1 VVVSPHKF
9 VGGPQTPGVLVVR
22 REMVGNQVP
31 STLGGGTIAI
41 PAGLVVSLREAVG
54 TPVIPEREQGWWQHA
69 LDAWRR
75 PRESA
80 GHRLLEDY
88 RFDATSGVGRHR
100 ELPEPA
106 PPSFADLLG
115 AEHPAPVTIGDE
127 ALPVYLGQACELLGA
142 RPDTCPSARA
152 ACHRKVLRDF
162 HLPPVCLT

>member
-22 REMVGNQVP
+22 REMVGNQVA
-31 STLGGGTIAI
+31 STPGGGTIAI

-54 TPVIPEREQGWWQHA
+54 TPVIAEREQGWWQHA

-88 RFDATSGVGRHR
+88 RFDATSGVWRHR

-106 PPSFADLLG
+106 PPSFADRCRCISTRRASCSLPG
-115 AEHPAPVTIGDE
+115 PTHARRPERPATGRCC
-127 ALPVYLGQACELLGA
+127 GTSTS
-142 RPDTCPSARA
+142 RRSA
-152 ACHRKVLRDF
+152 
-162 HLPPVCLT
+162 